1 MQQWSENLNMKVV
14 ADLSTPFIKMVL
26 IFFYS
31 LSIHLLTFLFIYLFM
46 YLFMYLLRVCGC
58 VCLKMSFHYL
68 EREIS
73 LENQVNSWKK
83 KLDLCE
89 GRLNFYLF
97 LCSTEI
103 YTTHYFPRFR
113 CQLSWT
119 ACFVCKTNKVK
130 DSRQRK
136 CKRSR

>member
-1 MQQWSENLNMKVV
+1 
-14 ADLSTPFIKMVL
+14 
-26 IFFYS
+26 
-31 LSIHLLTFLFIYLFM
+31 M

-89 GRLNFYLF
+89 GRLNFCLCFFVQLKYIPHIISQGFDVSCLELHVLF
-97 LCSTEI
+97 AKQTKL
-103 YTTHYFPRFR
+103 
-113 CQLSWT
+113 
-119 ACFVCKTNKVK
+119 KTVGKEDAK
-130 DSRQRK
+130 GP
-136 CKRSR
+136 